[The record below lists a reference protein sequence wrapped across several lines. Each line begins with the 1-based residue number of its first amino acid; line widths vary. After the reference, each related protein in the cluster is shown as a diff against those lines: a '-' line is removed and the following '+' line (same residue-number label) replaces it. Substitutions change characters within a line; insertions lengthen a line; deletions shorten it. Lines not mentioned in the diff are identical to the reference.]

1 MQCEQQLAS
10 DGVVLLENV
19 LSQSFIDRFSAEY
32 AKFDETLCGEEKTND
47 PLVVFGN
54 TSKVSKKEP
63 YL

>member
-32 AKFDETLCGEEKTND
+32 AKFDATLCGEENQR
-47 PLVVFGN
+47 PVGGFL
-54 TSKVSKKEP
+54 EARRR
-63 YL
+63 